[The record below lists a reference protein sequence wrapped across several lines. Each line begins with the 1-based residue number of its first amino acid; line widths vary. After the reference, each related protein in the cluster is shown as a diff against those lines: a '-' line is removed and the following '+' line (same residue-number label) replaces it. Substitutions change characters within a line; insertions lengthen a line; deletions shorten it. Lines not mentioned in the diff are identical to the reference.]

1 MKLMLILIVLAV
13 LPVVTPAHA
22 ADDALKSYRGS
33 TEFGLM
39 NCRGTFLLA
48 QAKGKYAAATGR
60 AADTDADSDIGQ
72 CIERN
77 AAKAKEKL
85 APALDTLKT
94 EDAKKALKAYHVAF
108 VTALRGIDP
117 GSAERQISYDQ
128 RQQALRDKVNEA
140 WAAFEI
146 EQ

>member
-1 MKLMLILIVLAV
+1 MKQQLTLAAALL
-13 LPVVTPAHA
+13 LPTLALA
-22 ADDALKSYRGS
+22 ADDALKTYRGS
-33 TEFGLM
+33 TEFGLAD
-39 NCRGTFLLA
+39 CRGTFLLA
-48 QAKGKYAAATGR
+48 QANAKHVAATGR
-60 AADTDADSDIGQ
+60 SAASAADTDVGQ
-72 CIERN
+72 CIEGN
-77 AAKAKEKL
+77 SSKAKDKL
-85 APALDTLKT
+85 ASALESLKT

-140 WAAFEI
+140 WAAFEL